1 MKPDAPSLTD
11 SNRLSALL
19 RVFPVLRELDADLQ
33 NRLTHS
39 LQWMS
44 VPSGGSLFAT
54 GERCR
59 AFPLLLS
66 GEIQVVRSTPDGH
79 EIELYRIVP
88 GESCIVSTSC
98 LLGEATYPA
107 RAQALQDVML
117 ASLPQDLFDTLIA
130 THPPFRHYVFGLFAE
145 RMALMIQRV
154 EEVAF
159 RSLTRRIASLL
170 LTSSEDHLHTTH
182 EKLAAKIG
190 ASREAVSRVLKK
202 MEGTGCISLRRGCI
216 VVANR
221 RRLALE
227 A

>member
-11 SNRLSALL
+11 SNRMSALL

-130 THPPFRHYVFGLFAE
+130 IHPPFRHYVFGLLAE

-202 MEGTGCISLRRGCI
+202 MEGTGCISLHRGCI